1 MPLSLLTDLSMRLFV
16 LLNVILL
23 GLNIY
28 FFQYVTVVFISW
40 TAYKRNLAK
49 IQKTSVSSV
58 NESEQST
65 YICSLSLFRTAE
77 TIFPLNLSSRTIDSR
92 KNILPNQFVI
102 LVNFCLDR
110 IIEKVQAGG
119 GNYWCRL
126 HFDML

>member
-1 MPLSLLTDLSMRLFV
+1 MPLSLLTDLSMRL
-16 LLNVILL
+16 LSLSNVILF
-23 GLNIY
+23 GLNINS
-28 FFQYVTVVFISW
+28 FQYVTFVIIPW
-40 TAYKRNLAK
+40 TGYKRKLAK

-119 GNYWCRL
+119 GNYWCIL
-126 HFDML
+126 HFDM